1 MLKICGTCEHCTG
14 DSWTYTCSLSNLQ
27 VDTDHLCEQ
36 YCPVISTDNT
46 SIWKINKE
54 QMVKDAIDAIKEYE
68 KNTGTAL
75 DATHYQILQQ
85 QPIEIMQV
93 LMTHEQFLGFCW
105 GNAIKYILRLGK
117 KDAPEKEMQKAQQYA
132 KWYIEASKGKI
143 IDPRE

>member
-1 MLKICGTCEHCTG
+1 MSIDDIVERLMSDE
-14 DSWTYTCSLSNLQ
+14 TYN
-27 VDTDHLCEQ
+27 
-36 YCPVISTDNT
+36 
-46 SIWKINKE
+46 
-54 QMVKDAIDAIKEYE
+54 
-68 KNTGTAL
+68 GTASN
-75 DATHYQILQQ
+75 AKHYQILQQ

>member
-14 DSWTYTCSLSNLQ
+14 SSWTYTCSLSNLQ
-27 VDTDHLCEQ
+27 VDTDYLCEQ

-46 SIWKINKE
+46 SIWEINKE

-68 KNTGTAL
+68 KNTGTAS